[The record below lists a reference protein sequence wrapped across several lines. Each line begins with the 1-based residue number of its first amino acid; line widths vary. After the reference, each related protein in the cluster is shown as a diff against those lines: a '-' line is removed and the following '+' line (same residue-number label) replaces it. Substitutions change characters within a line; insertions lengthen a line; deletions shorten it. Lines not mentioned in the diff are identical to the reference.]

1 MDAKVFW
8 LKQRDYLRR
17 SSKGDKTLTKCVAPS
32 NLFVI
37 WRNISEKKCSEVDQ
51 VRVNNEVTRGIG
63 GNILGAPS
71 TTTNGPLYQYG
82 SLLIQKMLSNA
93 TTGVASA
100 CSPRE
105 MTTNS

>member
-8 LKQRDYLRR
+8 LKQRAYLRR
-17 SSKGDKTLTKCVAPS
+17 SSKGDKTLTKCVAPR

-51 VRVNNEVTRGIG
+51 VRVNNEVARGIG
-63 GNILGAPS
+63 GNLLGAPS

-82 SLLIQKMLSNA
+82 SLLVQKFLSNA
-93 TTGVASA
+93 RNYVGHALA
-100 CSPRE
+100 
-105 MTTNS
+105 